1 MGSDAPHAA
10 WLRTAPAGRF
20 TLSGVSAENP
30 ASKRPYR
37 MGARAKATEA
47 TRVSILDAAETA
59 IEELSFDE
67 ITLAAIAARAG
78 VSVQTVLRHFETR
91 DKLLMASLLHAGS
104 KIPPDRQAVPVGD
117 LDEIVTVLVRHY
129 EQFGD
134 RILRLLAEEDREAA
148 ARQLTDLGRA
158 FHLEWCKQAFAP
170 VLAGLSG
177 AARERRIAQLVATTD
192 IYVWK
197 VLRYDQGLS
206 ARQAKLAIRELL
218 EPLSGT

>member
-1 MGSDAPHAA
+1 MQ
-10 WLRTAPAGRF
+10 
-20 TLSGVSAENP
+20 
-30 ASKRPYR
+30 
-37 MGARAKATEA
+37 ARARATEA
-47 TRVSILDAAETA
+47 TRASILDAAETA
-59 IEELSFDE
+59 FEELSFEE

-117 LDEIVTVLVRHY
+117 LDEIVKVLVHHY

-134 RILRLLAEEDREAA
+134 RILRLLTEEDREPA

-158 FHLEWCKQAFAP
+158 FHLEWCRQAFSP
-170 VLAGLSG
+170 VLEDLRG
-177 AARERRIAQLVATTD
+177 ATHERRLAQFVAATD

-197 VLRYDQGLS
+197 LLRYDQDLS
-206 ARQAKLAIRELL
+206 PRQTKLAIRELL
-218 EPLSGT
+218 EPLTRASH

>member
-1 MGSDAPHAA
+1 
-10 WLRTAPAGRF
+10 
-20 TLSGVSAENP
+20 
-30 ASKRPYR
+30 
-37 MGARAKATEA
+37 MGARAEATEA

-59 IEELSFDE
+59 FEELSFDE

-117 LDEIVTVLVRHY
+117 LDEIVNVLTRHY

-134 RILRLLAEEDREAA
+134 RILRLLTEEDREPA

-158 FHLEWCKQAFAP
+158 FHQEWCKQAFAP
-170 VLAGLSG
+170 TLEGLSG
-177 AARERRIAQLVATTD
+177 ATRERRIAQFVAATD
-192 IYVWK
+192 IYLWK

-206 ARQAKLAIRELL
+206 GRQAKLAIRELL
-218 EPLSGT
+218 EPLTRA